1 MHVIQTDIHYPDLHG
16 REKIIKKKKKEND
29 EPATFRDTNHN
40 ELKIIVLS
48 VHKENRRK
56 IKGRKIQS
64 KSRTVDTE
72 KRIKKKNP
80 LSFTFVNLL
89 K

>member
-16 REKIIKKKKKEND
+16 REKIIKKKKND

-40 ELKIIVLS
+40 ELKITVLS
-48 VHKENRRK
+48 VHKESRRK

-72 KRIKKKNP
+72 KRIKKK
-80 LSFTFVNLL
+80 
-89 K
+89 KIH